1 MTVPAGDDQ
10 PSPVSGLQPRPRAPT
25 INVDDTTATSPPAEE
40 IDTLPGSATPS
51 LPRIQTAGLTP
62 SPLASPTDVTK
73 ADLRESRP
81 TSPHN
86 VSSQPNALVDSFLS
100 VPGSRPRAGSA
111 TDSEGGLS
119 ATSYGGET
127 QLSSTISNQELLSR
141 SSSHNN
147 TKSNHEIINDGDALK
162 PDPGADADFEV
173 EDNKFAF
180 SPGQLN
186 KLINPKSLSA
196 FYAVGGLAGLEK
208 GLRTDRKA
216 GLSSDEG
223 HLDGTVD
230 FQEAVSAAS
239 AGTTGQHS
247 GEAVNATTV
256 PANAAPE
263 PFYDRKRIFKDNRL
277 PEKKAKTFWQLVWIA
292 YNDKVLILLSVAAVI
307 SLALGIY
314 QTVRPSPSEAH
325 EARVEWVEGVA
336 IMVAIAVVTFVGAL
350 NDYQKERQF
359 IKLNRK
365 KEERFVK
372 VIRSGKSQ
380 EISVYDVLVGDVL
393 FLEPGDIIPCDG
405 IFIDGHNVRCDESS
419 ATGESDIMR
428 KTPAEEVYHRIESNL
443 DLKKMDPF
451 ILSGGKVAE
460 GVGTFLVTSVGV
472 NSSYGKTL
480 MSLHDEGQTTPL
492 QSKLNLLAEYI
503 AKLGLAAG
511 LLLFVVL
518 FIKFLAQLGS
528 IQGGAEEKGQRFL
541 QIFIVAV
548 TIIVVAV
555 PEGLPLAV
563 TLALAFATTRMLKD
577 NNLVRLLRA
586 CETMGN
592 ATTICSDKTGTLTQ
606 NKMSVVAGTLS
617 TASRFGDNTL
627 VSGTK
632 PENEKAP
639 VVTSDVSQA
648 EFTATLAK
656 DTKALLKD
664 SIVLNSTAFEAE
676 EGGKK
681 VYIGSKTETALLDFA
696 TLNLGL
702 TSVSEERANAEV
714 VQMVP
719 FDSAR
724 KCMAVVIKQANGKFR
739 LLIKGAS
746 EILIARCSR
755 IINDATN
762 GTADSPMTSAQLE
775 TLNDIVTNYAS
786 RSLRTIALLYRDF
799 EAWPPRGA
807 VSADDKSQA
816 DFDKVFKDMVFLGV
830 VGIQDPL
837 RPGVTQAVHD
847 CQSAGVFVRM
857 VTGDNIMTAKAIA
870 TECSIFTAG
879 GIAMEGPV
887 FRKLSVK
894 QLNQVIPRL
903 QVLARSSPEDKKLLV
918 QHLKKLGETV
928 AVTGDGTND
937 APALKAADVGFSMGI
952 AGTEVAKEASDIII
966 MDDNFV
972 SIVKAISWGRTVN
985 DAVKKFLQFQI
996 TVNITAVILTF
1007 ISAVADNNE
1016 SSVLTAVQLLW
1027 VNLIMDTFAALAL
1040 ATDPPSP
1047 SVLHRRPEPKSAP
1060 LITLTMWKMI
1070 IGQSIYQLVVTLVLY
1085 FAGASI
1091 LSYQTTAEKER
1102 LQSTIFN
1109 TFVFCQ
1115 IFNQYNSR
1123 RLDNHL
1129 NIFEGIW
1136 KAYWFIGIQFI
1147 IVGGQCL
1154 IMFVGGQAF
1163 SIHRINAAEWAYSL
1177 VLGAMSMPIA
1187 VIIRLIPDE
1196 LIAKMMPN
1204 IRWRRKETRPAV
1216 TIEGDDEQVHQ
1227 WNPALEEIR
1236 EELAFLKRLRGGR
1249 MSELAYKLQHP
1260 RETFLPRSRSS
1271 SRSYEQSNVDLPQT
1285 PNGGESSNPTETG
1298 GSTPQQTPER
1308 VRRRARTNSNSVF
1321 GPATAMAGIIAGSV
1335 AGGWTPLGG
1344 QPEEQ
1349 EAVRFSR
1356 SRSASGVDGP
1366 PGLEI
1371 HPDTKTDDPV
1381 FAEKFQNTKVPP
1393 SQRADL
1399 APHFDHAPPHSTSG
1413 ILVVHSRRR
1422 SRLRRSI
1429 SFLLI
1434 ASTSFVIGGYYA
1446 LHFPPVLHP
1455 WIMGSV
1461 TPTDAETLRLY
1472 NPPDDFRRDIDEH
1485 IKNSALAQSLRA
1497 DPSWRE
1503 SRPHLK
1509 IPDEIKQHNLTAGT
1523 LATPGGLAVPPYY
1536 FNKLDGSEMVEI
1548 FYVGTD
1554 VSGHPGIVHGG
1565 FVATIIDEGLARCVF
1580 PALPNKVGV
1589 TANLK
1594 IDYRRPT
1601 MAGQFLVLR
1610 AKTTKVEGRKAWAE
1624 GWLETLEVPEG
1635 EEAQRLVEASAL
1647 FIEPKHAQIMKSL
1660 YKVASD

>member
-1 MTVPAGDDQ
+1 MPTPAGADEPEPD
-10 PSPVSGLQPRPRAPT
+10 SGQQTRQRTPT
-25 INVDDTTATSPPAEE
+25 ISVQDTTASGLPAGSTRPPRGDEPHGRPHA
-40 IDTLPGSATPS
+40 
-51 LPRIQTAGLTP
+51 
-62 SPLASPTDVTK
+62 DV
-73 ADLRESRP
+73 RESRP
-81 TSPHN
+81 ISPHN
-86 VSSQPNALVDSFLS
+86 VSSQPNALVESFLS
-100 VPGSRPRAGSA
+100 VPGNRARAGSA
-111 TDSEGGLS
+111 TDSDGGLS
-119 ATSYGGET
+119 PTSYGGDT
-127 QLSSTISNQELLSR
+127 QLPST
-141 SSSHNN
+141 
-147 TKSNHEIINDGDALK
+147 
-162 PDPGADADFEV
+162 PDPGSEADFQV

-180 SPGQLN
+180 SPEQLN
-186 KLINPKSLSA
+186 KLINPKSLAA
-196 FYAVGGLAGLEK
+196 FYALGGLAGLEK

-216 GLSSDEG
+216 GLSADEG
-223 HLDGTVD
+223 PLDGTVT
-230 FQEAVSAAS
+230 FQEAIS
-239 AGTTGQHS
+239 AGAATVAGHDAGDVKRVPTTGGS
-247 GEAVNATTV
+247 IVVA
-256 PANAAPE
+256 ANAAAQE
-263 PFYDRKRIFKDNRL
+263 SFYDRKRIFKDNRL
-277 PEKKAKTFWQLVWIA
+277 PEKKAKTFWQLAWIA

-372 VIRSGKSQ
+372 VVRSGKSQ

-419 ATGESDIMR
+419 ATGESDILR
-428 KTPAEEVYHRIESNL
+428 KVPADDVFSRIENNL

-492 QSKLNLLAEYI
+492 QSKLNVLAEYI

-518 FIKFLAQLGS
+518 FIKFLAQLSS
-528 IQGGAEEKGQRFL
+528 IHGGAQEKGQRFL

-548 TIIVVAV
+548 TI
-555 PEGLPLAV
+555 
-563 TLALAFATTRMLKD
+563 
-577 NNLVRLLRA
+577 
-586 CETMGN
+586 TMGN

-617 TASRFGDNTL
+617 TASRFGDKNPTPAT
-627 VSGTK
+627 G
-632 PENEKAP
+632 EKAKEEAGLA
-639 VVTSDVSQA
+639 SNDVSQA

-656 DTKALLKD
+656 DTKALLLD
-664 SIVLNSTAFEAE
+664 SIVLNSTAFEAD
-676 EGGKK
+676 EGGKR

-696 TLNLGL
+696 SLNLGL
-702 TSVSEERANAEV
+702 SSVSEERANADV

-719 FDSAR
+719 FDSNR
-724 KCMAVVIKQANGKFR
+724 KCMAVVIKQASGKFR
-739 LLIKGAS
+739 LLVKGAS

-755 IINDATN
+755 IISDPTR
-762 GTADSPMTSAQLE
+762 GIADCPMTTDQLE
-775 TLNDIVTNYAS
+775 TLTDIVANYAS

-799 EAWPPRGA
+799 DTWPPRGA
-807 VSADDKSQA
+807 VAADNKKQA

-870 TECSIFTAG
+870 AECSIFTAG

-887 FRKLSVK
+887 FRKLSAK

-918 QHLKKLGETV
+918 RHLKKLGETV

-1007 ISAVADNNE
+1007 VSAVADDSE

-1091 LSYQTTAEKER
+1091 LSYETQGEQQR

-1136 KAYWFIGIQFI
+1136 KNYWFIGIQFI
-1147 IVGGQCL
+1147 IIGGQLL

-1163 SIHRINAAEWAYSL
+1163 SIHRINAAEWGYSL
-1177 VLGAMSMPIA
+1177 VLGALSMPIA
-1187 VIIRLIPDE
+1187 VIIRLFPDE
-1196 LIAKMMPN
+1196 LIAKMMPTS
-1204 IRWRRKETRPAV
+1204 IRWKRKEASPAV
-1216 TIEGDDEQVHQ
+1216 TIEDDDEQVHQ

-1260 RETFLPRSRSS
+1260 REAFLPHSRSS
-1271 SRSYEQSNVDLPQT
+1271 SRSRERSSVDLPQT
-1285 PNGGESSNPTETG
+1285 PGGGDSNPIEPVS
-1298 GSTPQQTPER
+1298 STPQTPER

-1349 EAVRFSR
+1349 ESIRFTR

-1366 PGLEI
+1366 PGMEI

-1381 FAEKFQNTKVPP
+1381 FAENFHRTKVPP
-1393 SQRADL
+1393 
-1399 APHFDHAPPHSTSG
+1399 
-1413 ILVVHSRRR
+1413 IVVHSRPR

-1434 ASTSFVIGGYYA
+1434 ASASFLVGGYYA
-1446 LHFPPVLHP
+1446 LHLPPVLHP
-1455 WIMGSV
+1455 WIMGS
-1461 TPTDAETLRLY
+1461 TIPTDAETLTLY
-1472 NPPDDFRRDIDEH
+1472 TPPDDFSREIDEH
-1485 IKNSALAQSLRA
+1485 IKNSALARSLRA
-1497 DPSWRE
+1497 DPSWQE

-1509 IPDEIKQHNLTAGT
+1509 IPDAIKQHNLTAGT
-1523 LATPGGLAVPPYY
+1523 LATPGGLTVPPYY
-1536 FNKLDGSEMVEI
+1536 FNKTDGSEMVQI

-1554 VSGHPGIVHGG
+1554 VSGHPDIVHGG
-1565 FVATIIDEGLARCVF
+1565 FVATIMDEGLARCAF
-1580 PALPNKVGV
+1580 PAMPNKVGV
-1589 TANLK
+1589 TASLK

-1610 AKTTKVEGRKAWAE
+1610 ARTTKVEGRKAWSE
-1624 GWLETLEVPEG
+1624 GWLESLEVPEG
-1635 EEAQRLVEASAL
+1635 EEPERLVEGSAL
-1647 FIEPKHAQIMKSL
+1647 FIEPKHAKVMKSL